1 MGAGAASHEVKSRNV
16 SLRNTHVAVYS
27 MSTDAND
34 FFHSTLHTSLILVL
48 LYTTSLD
55 PRQRDRSDEGQN
67 GTRSRSENTSM
78 SHLETPL
85 TVTNQ
90 KCPTPQ
96 HLQAEL
102 ENLNAILALGEKEE
116 TWDKMEKALIRF
128 AGVTRGGGYKHL
140 PLFTDGIGRK
150 GCASK
155 VAECVCH
162 FIQTLQCR

>member
-1 MGAGAASHEVKSRNV
+1 
-16 SLRNTHVAVYS
+16 

-34 FFHSTLHTSLILVL
+34 FFHSTLRTLLILLL

-55 PRQRDRSDEGQN
+55 PLQRGKSDAGQN
-67 GTRSRSENTSM
+67 GARSRSENTSM
-78 SHLETPL
+78 SHLDTLL

-90 KCPTPQ
+90 QCPTPQ

-155 VAECVCH
+155 VAECVCPSRPRKALGCWWLMDRCYR
-162 FIQTLQCR
+162 IEDDYRLQQ

>member
-1 MGAGAASHEVKSRNV
+1 MCNYVIVMSRYIHL
-16 SLRNTHVAVYS
+16 STHAH
-27 MSTDAND
+27 D
-34 FFHSTLHTSLILVL
+34 FFHSTLHTLLILLL

-55 PRQRDRSDEGQN
+55 PCQRGRSDKGQN
-67 GTRSRSENTSM
+67 GTRSRGENTSM
-78 SHLETPL
+78 SHLDTPS

-90 KCPTPQ
+90 QCPTPQ

-155 VAECVCH
+155 VAECVC
-162 FIQTLQCR
+162 FPRLFLGNS